1 VHRHRRARARLQVRG
16 RPSPTWPRLTWRS
29 PTWPVPLGPS
39 HLALSHLALSHL
51 ASRCSAAPAVI
62 GAVRTLRGVSCA
74 LVGTSVP
81 LVAHAFRAA
90 VLSASHGLCFS
101 VAAALRLWR
110 SFVSWEPD
118 AMEQHPHP
126 HAHTRT
132 HARTHAHSRACML
145 AHARTHACTQEHT
158 CMHLHAC
165 TCTCTHART
174 YARTHT
180 RARTHTCALVSVRTI
195 PSGERLRSCFEN
207 VVAVYPN
214 SIETL
219 KALHPRPPPSRRLP
233 KSALLRQPHLRRD
246 WAHPAH
252 ICPGTGRIPP
262 TSAPRLGSPVQRAT
276 SAPVLGAPRPH
287 LRRDWQ
293 PVLLVQMLSW
303 LYTQQAGQRAQAL
316 DTVNRV
322 LVRRPA
328 CRSTEYKHVA
338 T

>member
-1 VHRHRRARARLQVRG
+1 MLDFAVSGGKRRFGALTLAKQEQYNSAKEHYSSATKL
-16 RPSPTWPRLTWRS
+16 WPAFILPWFGYGQTCIATGELER
-29 PTWPVPLGPS
+29 
-39 HLALSHLALSHL
+39 
-51 ASRCSAAPAVI
+51 ASRCAAAPAVI

-74 LVGTSVP
+74 LVGISAP
-81 LVAHAFRAA
+81 LAA
-90 VLSASHGLCFS
+90 GCARLSCGGAVGVSWPLLLSRCC
-101 VAAALRLWR
+101 AAPLWR

-126 HAHTRT
+126 HAHARTRT
-132 HARTHAHSRACML
+132 HA
-145 AHARTHACTQEHT
+145 HARAHMHARMHGCTQEHT
-158 CMHLHAC
+158 CMHMHMNMRM
-165 TCTCTHART
+165 HARKN
-174 YARTHT
+174 THM
-180 RARTHTCALVSVRTI
+180 RAHRHTCALVSVRTI

-246 WAHPAH
+246 WAH
-252 ICPGTGRIPP
+252 PP

-328 CRSTEYKHVA
+328 CCSTEYKHVA